1 MSSEP
6 IQKLLKMIR
15 DLDGS
20 DLHISSGMPPKIRV
34 HGHLRPITKEPLTND
49 QVEKLLLPVLDE
61 KRLATFAEKNDLDW
75 AYAMPGLARFRCSY
89 FQQQQGM
96 AGVFRL
102 IPEEIKPVEELGV
115 PKHVENFCKLKN
127 GLVLCTGPTG
137 SGKSTTLAALVDYIN
152 RNQSRHIV
160 TIEEPIEFVHQNKTS
175 QITQREVGIDTESF
189 AKALRSVG
197 RQDPDVILVGELRD
211 LETIGLAITAAEMGY
226 LVFATLHTNSA
237 AKTIDR
243 IIDVFPEEQQNQVR
257 TMLAYSLKG
266 IFAQLLI
273 PRKDGKGRVAVN
285 ELLFYDGSLPN
296 IIREGAVHKIISLIE
311 GGRGK
316 GMQLMDDAIL
326 VRLKEGVISGDN
338 AYRWATE
345 KKKFQHL
352 QKS

>member
-96 AGVFRL
+96 GGVFRL
-102 IPEEIKPVEELGV
+102 IPEEIKPVAELGV

-266 IFAQLLI
+266 IIAQLLI
-273 PRKDGKGRVAVN
+273 PQKDGKGRVAVN